1 MKIELT
7 IPTSLN
13 EIKLAQYQKF
23 LSIVKDNEESEFL
36 QQKMVQIFCGID
48 LKDVASIRYKD
59 VVEINQNINNLF
71 TKENKFIQ
79 RFKMGGVEFGFI
91 PNLDEMSTGEYMDL
105 DAYIT
110 DWETMHNAM
119 AVLYRPITNKLG
131 TKYNIEEYKGSV
143 TYADVM
149 RHAPLDV
156 VLGAMVFFLQFRE
169 RLIKQ
174 YDKLFGEESGSAE
187 YSEQAQF
194 GKRWGWY
201 SSIYA
206 LAQGNVG
213 RFDEVSKLPIH
224 QSLTYLS
231 FEKEKTDIEM
241 KLINKRS

>member
-13 EIKLAQYQKF
+13 EIKLAQYQNF

-110 DWETMHNAM
+110 DWDTMHNAM

-156 VLGAMVFFLQFRE
+156 VLGAMVFFYNLGNDLLSSTINYLEKNQEVQNILNKHNSETGGDGIQVSMLLLKETLEDLMKFPSY
-169 RLIKQ
+169 Q
-174 YDKLFGEESGSAE
+174 YTK
-187 YSEQAQF
+187 
-194 GKRWGWY
+194 
-201 SSIYA
+201 
-206 LAQGNVG
+206 V
-213 RFDEVSKLPIH
+213 
-224 QSLTYLS
+224 
-231 FEKEKTDIEM
+231 
-241 KLINKRS
+241 

>member
-1 MKIELT
+1 MKVELT

-23 LSIVKDNEESEFL
+23 LSIAKDNEESEFL

-59 VVEINQNINNLF
+59 VAEITVNINNLF

-91 PNLDEMSTGEYMDL
+91 PNLDDMSTGEYMDL
-105 DAYIT
+105 DNYIT
-110 DWETMHNAM
+110 DWDTMHNAM

-131 TKYNIEEYKGSV
+131 NKYQIEEYKGSI

-156 VLGAMVFFLQFRE
+156 VLGAMVFFYNLGNE
-169 RLIKQ
+169 L
-174 YDKLFGEESGSAE
+174 L
-187 YSEQAQF
+187 
-194 GKRWGWY
+194 
-201 SSIYA
+201 SSTINY
-206 LAQGNVG
+206 LENNKEIQSILNKHNLDNVG
-213 RFDEVSKLPIH
+213 DGIQASML
-224 QSLTYLS
+224 LL
-231 FEKEKTDIEM
+231 KETLEDLMTFPSYPYTKV
-241 KLINKRS
+241 

>member
-71 TKENKFIQ
+71 TKENRFIQ

-91 PNLDEMSTGEYMDL
+91 PNLDDMSTGEYMDL

-110 DWETMHNAM
+110 DWDTMHNAM

-156 VLGAMVFFLQFRE
+156 VLGAMVFFYNLGNDLLSSTINYLEKNQEVQNILNKHNSENGGDGIQVSMLLLKETLEDLMKFPSY
-169 RLIKQ
+169 Q
-174 YDKLFGEESGSAE
+174 YTK
-187 YSEQAQF
+187 
-194 GKRWGWY
+194 
-201 SSIYA
+201 
-206 LAQGNVG
+206 V
-213 RFDEVSKLPIH
+213 
-224 QSLTYLS
+224 
-231 FEKEKTDIEM
+231 
-241 KLINKRS
+241 

>member
-91 PNLDEMSTGEYMDL
+91 PNLDEMTTGEYMDL

-110 DWETMHNAM
+110 DWDTMHNAM

-156 VLGAMVFFLQFRE
+156 VLGAMVFFYNLGNDLLSSTINYLEKNQE
-169 RLIKQ
+169 VQNILNKHN
-174 YDKLFGEESGSAE
+174 
-187 YSEQAQF
+187 SE
-194 GKRWGWY
+194 
-201 SSIYA
+201 
-206 LAQGNVG
+206 NVG
-213 RFDEVSKLPIH
+213 DGIQVSML
-224 QSLTYLS
+224 LL
-231 FEKEKTDIEM
+231 KETLEDLM
-241 KLINKRS
+241 KFPSYQYIKV

>member
-13 EIKLAQYQKF
+13 EIKLVQYQKF

-79 RFKMGGVEFGFI
+79 RFKMGGLEFGFI
-91 PNLDEMSTGEYMDL
+91 PNLDDMSTGEYMDL

-110 DWETMHNAM
+110 DWDTMHNAM

-156 VLGAMVFFLQFRE
+156 VLGAMVFFYNLGNDLLSSTINYLEKNQEVQNILNKHNSENGGDGIQVSMLLLKETLEDLMKFPSY
-169 RLIKQ
+169 Q
-174 YDKLFGEESGSAE
+174 YTK
-187 YSEQAQF
+187 
-194 GKRWGWY
+194 
-201 SSIYA
+201 
-206 LAQGNVG
+206 V
-213 RFDEVSKLPIH
+213 
-224 QSLTYLS
+224 
-231 FEKEKTDIEM
+231 
-241 KLINKRS
+241 

>member
-110 DWETMHNAM
+110 DWDTMHNAM
-119 AVLYRPITNKLG
+119 AVLYRPITNNLG

-156 VLGAMVFFLQFRE
+156 VLGAMVFFYNLGNDLLSSTINYLEKNQEVQNILNKHNSENGGDGIQVSMLLLKETLEDLMKFPSY
-169 RLIKQ
+169 Q
-174 YDKLFGEESGSAE
+174 YTK
-187 YSEQAQF
+187 
-194 GKRWGWY
+194 
-201 SSIYA
+201 
-206 LAQGNVG
+206 V
-213 RFDEVSKLPIH
+213 
-224 QSLTYLS
+224 
-231 FEKEKTDIEM
+231 
-241 KLINKRS
+241 